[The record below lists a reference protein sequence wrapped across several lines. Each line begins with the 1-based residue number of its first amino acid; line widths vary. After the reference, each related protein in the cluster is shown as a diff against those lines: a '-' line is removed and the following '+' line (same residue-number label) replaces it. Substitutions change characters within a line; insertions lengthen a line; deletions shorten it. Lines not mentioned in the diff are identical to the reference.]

1 MNVVLQFRAS
11 VGWRLNDIPRAEG
24 GGYLCAYARI
34 VSGLAESGLSPAT
47 PMTKRWGVFS
57 DRSEDLMRLR
67 QCLHP
72 PGLHLPS
79 RRGGANVAIA
89 MLSGGCAVA
98 FIVVR
103 ASDAPRYV
111 GTRLL
116 SMQHAAES
124 AGPTDSTA
132 STPKLA
138 TGFAADASASQWSH
152 VPGIDKRRV
161 VATANRSPMWELTSS
176 NIVQSVA
183 PGGALLPL
191 RATDADGDAL
201 VYTVSGGAFPG
212 TMLLL
217 ANGSFAGTAFTVGN
231 YHTQVTATD
240 AHGAAAS
247 TVVEVSIMNRSP
259 QFASAP
265 SNTKQKVLTGS
276 PLVRMVAGDADAEP
290 VVFDLTAGT
299 LPPGVMLRA
308 DGSFDGVPQSPG
320 NYVADIVALDPHG
333 AAAAVTLAVT
343 VEPSTSYS
351 TSVAS
356 TTVPSRT
363 QLVRPSTVPV
373 VQGIARIAPITEV
386 EERPIAGSTVIAPLP
401 TAATD
406 AAPTLDDAAGVRSRL
421 DSEPNSEPTPS
432 TLAVNGQTPM
442 PPIG

>member
-1 MNVVLQFRAS
+1 
-11 VGWRLNDIPRAEG
+11 
-24 GGYLCAYARI
+24 
-34 VSGLAESGLSPAT
+34 
-47 PMTKRWGVFS
+47 
-57 DRSEDLMRLR
+57 MRLR
-67 QCLHP
+67 QCLHLSR
-72 PGLHLPS
+72 LHLPS
-79 RRGGANVAIA
+79 HRVRANVAIA

-103 ASDAPRYV
+103 ASDAPRYF

-116 SMQHAAES
+116 SMKRAAES
-124 AGPTDSTA
+124 AGPTVSTA

-138 TGFAADASASQWSH
+138 TGFAADASASQQSH

-212 TMLLL
+212 TMLML
-217 ANGSFAGTAFTVGN
+217 ANGSFAGTAFAVGS
-231 YHTQVTATD
+231 YRIQVTATD
-240 AHGAAAS
+240 AQGAAAS
-247 TVVEVSIMNRSP
+247 TVVEVSIMNSPP
-259 QFASAP
+259 QFTSDP

-276 PLVRMVAGDADAEP
+276 PLVRMVAGDANAEP

-308 DGSFDGVPQSPG
+308 DGSFDGVPQLPG

-356 TTVPSRT
+356 TTTVPSRT

-406 AAPTLDDAAGVRSRL
+406 AALTVDDVVGVRSRL
-421 DSEPNSEPTPS
+421 DSDPNSESTPS
-432 TLAVNGQTPM
+432 TLAVKNGQTPM